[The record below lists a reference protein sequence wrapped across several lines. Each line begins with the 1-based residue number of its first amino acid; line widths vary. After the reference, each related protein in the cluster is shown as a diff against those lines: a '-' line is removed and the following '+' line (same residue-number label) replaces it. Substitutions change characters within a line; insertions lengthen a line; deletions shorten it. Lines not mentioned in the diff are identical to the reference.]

1 METEE
6 DFATF
11 SKSINLNDTKKEK
24 VA

>member
-6 DFATF
+6 DFAIF